1 MVANEK
7 QKNRSSLTAKGAYP
21 LPPGD
26 AYGITDKGFFL
37 DSNGDPYRN
46 QGGRLIPDGDYSPRK
61 HGALLPKGLVK
72 ENSKRSE
79 LLATEPK
86 DIMEVTSKGFFI
98 DKDGKVYMQ
107 EKGRLYDAGGYDD
120 TIHGEI
126 VPRGVVQKN
135 KNRGELIA
143 GKFPARIGTPLSQED
158 ALRAIQVAN
167 QNRIAG
173 GMTNKQYQDFR
184 ETLRNQLMLGEV

>member
-1 MVANEK
+1 MAEK
-7 QKNRSSLTAKGAYP
+7 KSR
-21 LPPGD
+21 
-26 AYGITDKGFFL
+26 
-37 DSNGDPYRN
+37 
-46 QGGRLIPDGDYSPRK
+46 
-61 HGALLPKGLVK
+61 
-72 ENSKRSE
+72 RSE
-79 LLATEPK
+79 LLAIEPK

-98 DKDGKVYMQ
+98 DKNGKVYMQ
-107 EKGRLYDAGGYDD
+107 TKGRLYDAGGYDD
-120 TIHGEI
+120 TIHGDI

-158 ALRAIQVAN
+158 ALRAIQTAN

>member
-1 MVANEK
+1 MEK
-7 QKNRSSLTAKGAYP
+7 KSR
-21 LPPGD
+21 
-26 AYGITDKGFFL
+26 
-37 DSNGDPYRN
+37 
-46 QGGRLIPDGDYSPRK
+46 
-61 HGALLPKGLVK
+61 
-72 ENSKRSE
+72 RSE
-79 LLATEPK
+79 LLAIEPK

-107 EKGRLYDAGGYDD
+107 TGGRLYDAGGYDD
-120 TIHGEI
+120 TIHGDI
-126 VPRGVVQKN
+126 LPKGVVQKN

-158 ALRAIQVAN
+158 ALRAIQTAN

>member
-1 MVANEK
+1 MAEK
-7 QKNRSSLTAKGAYP
+7 KSR
-21 LPPGD
+21 
-26 AYGITDKGFFL
+26 
-37 DSNGDPYRN
+37 
-46 QGGRLIPDGDYSPRK
+46 
-61 HGALLPKGLVK
+61 
-72 ENSKRSE
+72 RSE
-79 LLATEPK
+79 LLAIEPK

-107 EKGRLYDAGGYDD
+107 TKGRLYDAGGYDD

-173 GMTNKQYQDFR
+173 GMTKKQYQDFR

>member
-1 MVANEK
+1 MAEK
-7 QKNRSSLTAKGAYP
+7 KSR
-21 LPPGD
+21 
-26 AYGITDKGFFL
+26 
-37 DSNGDPYRN
+37 
-46 QGGRLIPDGDYSPRK
+46 
-61 HGALLPKGLVK
+61 
-72 ENSKRSE
+72 RSE
-79 LLATEPK
+79 LLAIEPK

-98 DKDGKVYMQ
+98 DKNGKVYMQ
-107 EKGRLYDAGGYDD
+107 TKGRLYDAGGYDD
-120 TIHGEI
+120 TIHGDI
-126 VPRGVVQKN
+126 VPKGVVQKN

>member
-1 MVANEK
+1 MAEK
-7 QKNRSSLTAKGAYP
+7 KSR
-21 LPPGD
+21 
-26 AYGITDKGFFL
+26 
-37 DSNGDPYRN
+37 
-46 QGGRLIPDGDYSPRK
+46 
-61 HGALLPKGLVK
+61 
-72 ENSKRSE
+72 RSE
-79 LLATEPK
+79 LLAIEPK

-107 EKGRLYDAGGYDD
+107 TKGRLYDAGGYDD
-120 TIHGEI
+120 TIHGDI

-167 QNRIAG
+167 QNRLAG
-173 GMTNKQYQDFR
+173 GMTQSQYNKFR
-184 ETLRNQLMLGEV
+184 ETLGAQMMLGEV

>member
-1 MVANEK
+1 MEK
-7 QKNRSSLTAKGAYP
+7 KSR
-21 LPPGD
+21 
-26 AYGITDKGFFL
+26 
-37 DSNGDPYRN
+37 
-46 QGGRLIPDGDYSPRK
+46 
-61 HGALLPKGLVK
+61 
-72 ENSKRSE
+72 RSE
-79 LLATEPK
+79 LLAIEPK

-107 EKGRLYDAGGYDD
+107 TGGRLYDAGGYDD
-120 TIHGEI
+120 TIHGDI
-126 VPRGVVQKN
+126 LPKGVVQKN

-173 GMTNKQYQDFR
+173 GMTKKQYQDFR

>member
-1 MVANEK
+1 MEK
-7 QKNRSSLTAKGAYP
+7 KSR
-21 LPPGD
+21 
-26 AYGITDKGFFL
+26 
-37 DSNGDPYRN
+37 
-46 QGGRLIPDGDYSPRK
+46 
-61 HGALLPKGLVK
+61 
-72 ENSKRSE
+72 RSE
-79 LLATEPK
+79 LLAIEPK

-107 EKGRLYDAGGYDD
+107 TGGRLYDAGGYDD
-120 TIHGEI
+120 TIHGDI
-126 VPRGVVQKN
+126 LPKGVVQKN
-135 KNRGELIA
+135 KNRGELLA

-173 GMTNKQYQDFR
+173 GMTKKQYQDFR

>member
-26 AYGITDKGFFL
+26 VYGITDKGFFL
-37 DSNGDPYRN
+37 DSNGDPYRS

-61 HGALLPKGLVK
+61 HGALIPKGLVK

-98 DKDGKVYMQ
+98 DKNGKVFMQ
-107 EKGRLYDAGGYDD
+107 TKGRLYDAGGYDD
-120 TIHGEI
+120 TIHGDI
-126 VPRGVVQKN
+126 VPKGVVQKN
-135 KNRGELIA
+135 KNRSELIA
-143 GKFPARIGTPLSQED
+143 GKFPAKLGTPLSQED
-158 ALRAIQVAN
+158 ALKAIQNAR
-167 QNRIAG
+167 QNVLGG
-173 GMTNKQYQDFR
+173 GMTESQYKKFR
-184 ETLRNQLMLGEV
+184 KTLGAQLMIGEV

>member
-46 QGGRLIPDGDYSPRK
+46 QGGRLIPDGEYSPRK
-61 HGALLPKGLVK
+61 HGALIPKGLVK
-72 ENSKRSE
+72 ENSKRGE

-98 DKDGKVYMQ
+98 DKEGKVYMQ
-107 EKGRLYDAGGYDD
+107 TKGRLYDAGGYDD
-120 TIHGEI
+120 TIHGDI
-126 VPRGVVQKN
+126 VPKGVVQKN

-143 GKFPARIGTPLSQED
+143 GKFPAKLGTPISQED
-158 ALRAIQVAN
+158 ALKAIQTAN
-167 QNRIAG
+167 QNRLAG
-173 GMTNKQYQDFR
+173 GMTRSQYNKFR
-184 ETLRNQLMLGEV
+184 QTLGAQMMLGEV

>member
-1 MVANEK
+1 MAEK
-7 QKNRSSLTAKGAYP
+7 KSR
-21 LPPGD
+21 
-26 AYGITDKGFFL
+26 
-37 DSNGDPYRN
+37 
-46 QGGRLIPDGDYSPRK
+46 
-61 HGALLPKGLVK
+61 
-72 ENSKRSE
+72 RSE
-79 LLATEPK
+79 LLAIEPK

-98 DKDGKVYMQ
+98 DKNGKGYMQ
-107 EKGRLYDAGGYDD
+107 TKGRLYDAGGYDD
-120 TIHGEI
+120 TIHGDI

-135 KNRGELIA
+135 KNRSELIA

-158 ALRAIQVAN
+158 ALRAIQTAN

>member
-1 MVANEK
+1 MEK
-7 QKNRSSLTAKGAYP
+7 KSR
-21 LPPGD
+21 
-26 AYGITDKGFFL
+26 
-37 DSNGDPYRN
+37 
-46 QGGRLIPDGDYSPRK
+46 
-61 HGALLPKGLVK
+61 
-72 ENSKRSE
+72 RSE
-79 LLATEPK
+79 LLAIEPK

-98 DKDGKVYMQ
+98 DRDGKVYMQ
-107 EKGRLYDAGGYDD
+107 TGGRLYDAGGYDD
-120 TIHGEI
+120 TIHGDI
-126 VPRGVVQKN
+126 LPKGVVQKN

-158 ALRAIQVAN
+158 ALRAIQTAN

>member
-37 DSNGDPYRN
+37 DSNGDPYRS
-46 QGGRLIPDGDYSPRK
+46 QGGRLIPDGEYSPRK
-61 HGALLPKGLVK
+61 HGALIPKGLVK
-72 ENSKRSE
+72 ENSKRGE

-98 DKDGKVYMQ
+98 DKEGKVYMQ
-107 EKGRLYDAGGYDD
+107 TKGRLYDAGGYDD
-120 TIHGEI
+120 TIHGDI
-126 VPRGVVQKN
+126 VPKGVVQKN

-143 GKFPARIGTPLSQED
+143 GKFPAKLGTPISQED
-158 ALRAIQVAN
+158 ALKAIQTAN
-167 QNRIAG
+167 QNRLAG
-173 GMTNKQYQDFR
+173 GMTRSQYNKFR
-184 ETLRNQLMLGEV
+184 QTLGAQMMLGEV

>member
-1 MVANEK
+1 VEK
-7 QKNRSSLTAKGAYP
+7 KSR
-21 LPPGD
+21 
-26 AYGITDKGFFL
+26 
-37 DSNGDPYRN
+37 
-46 QGGRLIPDGDYSPRK
+46 
-61 HGALLPKGLVK
+61 
-72 ENSKRSE
+72 RSE
-79 LLATEPK
+79 LLAIEPK

-107 EKGRLYDAGGYDD
+107 TGGRLYDAGGYDD
-120 TIHGEI
+120 TIHGDI
-126 VPRGVVQKN
+126 LPKGVVQKN
-135 KNRGELIA
+135 KNRGELLA

-173 GMTNKQYQDFR
+173 GMTKKQYQDFR

>member
-21 LPPGD
+21 LPPSD

-61 HGALLPKGLVK
+61 HGELIPKGLVK
-72 ENSKRSE
+72 QNSKRSE

-107 EKGRLYDAGGYDD
+107 TRGRLYDAGGYDD
-120 TIHGEI
+120 TIHGDI
-126 VPRGVVQKN
+126 VPKGVVQKN

-143 GKFPARIGTPLSQED
+143 GKFPAKLGTPISQED
-158 ALRAIQVAN
+158 ALKAIQTAN
-167 QNRIAG
+167 QNRLAG
-173 GMTNKQYQDFR
+173 GMTRSQYNKFR
-184 ETLRNQLMLGEV
+184 QTLGAQMMLGEV

>member
-1 MVANEK
+1 MAEK
-7 QKNRSSLTAKGAYP
+7 KSR
-21 LPPGD
+21 
-26 AYGITDKGFFL
+26 
-37 DSNGDPYRN
+37 
-46 QGGRLIPDGDYSPRK
+46 
-61 HGALLPKGLVK
+61 
-72 ENSKRSE
+72 RSE
-79 LLATEPK
+79 LLAIEPK

-107 EKGRLYDAGGYDD
+107 TGGRLYDAGGYDD
-120 TIHGEI
+120 TIHGDI
-126 VPRGVVQKN
+126 LPKGVVQKN

-158 ALRAIQVAN
+158 ALRAIQTAN